1 MAAGGGGMSFAQQRF
16 LCNENTPPKFVAA
29 LFYFRL
35 LSMYFVSCLFISFV
49 YKKNERVLI

>member
-49 YKKNERVLI
+49 YKKNERV